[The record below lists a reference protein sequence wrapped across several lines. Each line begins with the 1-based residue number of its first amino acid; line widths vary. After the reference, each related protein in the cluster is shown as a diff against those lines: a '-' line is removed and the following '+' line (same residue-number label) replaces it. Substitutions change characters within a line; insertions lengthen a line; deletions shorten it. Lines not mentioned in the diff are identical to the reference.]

1 MSLQLLPE
9 QGVRT
14 LLDRNPVLGEPR
26 RGARRFWT
34 TREEK
39 LLREHYPRGGVEACL
54 AHLPGRSASAIYN
67 HAAGLELAAPAT
79 AKTDFRR
86 QRWTSTDQ
94 IDVVIRR
101 VYQRSPTKGEVTRLA
116 TTVGRPSW
124 WVTRRAAKLGLVT
137 PRFKEPAWTDEER
150 DIVRENFHRA
160 PRTILRMLQRAG
172 YKRTETAITVMGKRL
187 GATREDLHHL
197 TATGLA
203 TLMGVD
209 SKTVCGWVS
218 RGLLRAR
225 RRGTARTDAQ
235 GGDQH
240 WIHLRDVRAFIID
253 NAAIVDIRKVDKFWF
268 IDLVAHGHD

>member
-1 MSLQLLPE
+1 MSLQPSPE

-14 LLDRNPVLGEPR
+14 LLERNPVIGEPR
-26 RGARRFWT
+26 RGSRRFWT

-39 LLREHYPRGGVEACL
+39 LLRQHYPQGGVAACL

-79 AKTDFRR
+79 AKADFRR
-86 QRWTSTDQ
+86 QRWTSSDH
-94 IDVVIRR
+94 IDAVIRR
-101 VYQRSPTKGEVTRLA
+101 VYQRVPSKGDISRLA
-116 TTVGRPSW
+116 IAVGRPGW

-187 GATREDLHHL
+187 GATREDPHHL

-209 SKTVCGWVS
+209 AKTVGGWIA

-225 RRGTARTDAQ
+225 RRGTDRTVAQ

-240 WIHLRDVRAFIID
+240 WIHLRDVRVFIID
-253 NAAIVDIRKVDKFWF
+253 NAAIVDIRKVDRFWF
-268 IDLVAHGHD
+268 IDLVARGHD